1 MNFARKLSGSGN
13 TFLASVANALF
24 AYPPKSPKDGKFA
37 SSNVNKST
45 KKSFAD
51 VRIFLIELVTVPTIS
66 ISPIL
71 SDRLSN
77 PNKPVT
83 NSNKP

>member
-1 MNFARKLSGSGN
+1 M
-13 TFLASVANALF
+13 
-24 AYPPKSPKDGKFA
+24 
-37 SSNVNKST
+37 
-45 KKSFAD
+45 KSFAE
-51 VRIFLIELVTVPTIS
+51 VKIFLIELKTVPTIS

-77 PNKPVT
+77 PNRPVT